1 MIRSLLAIF
10 ISGLIAQMM
19 AADAL
24 PRLRPLTWAQPVI
37 GTTLENLHLVSP
49 EVYRSAQP
57 SSKELKMLCEQ
68 LGVKSVLTLRNWH
81 DDEGEGKGLPLTLYR
96 VDMEADEV
104 EPDKVAK
111 ALRIIAEAPKPI
123 LIHCWHGSDRTGLMV
138 AAYRITVQGWEPT
151 AATDEL
157 QNGGFG
163 YHAKMFPGIV
173 DWLQAG
179 HLPRPV
185 KNTSDKKSEDQP

>member
-1 MIRSLLAIF
+1 MWLIFAILLGHPGWSAESPRIRPPS
-10 ISGLIAQMM
+10 
-19 AADAL
+19 
-24 PRLRPLTWAQPVI
+24 WAQPVI
-37 GTTLENLHLVSP
+37 GTTLENLYQVSP

-57 SSKELKMLCEQ
+57 SSKELKILCEQ

-81 DDEGEGKGLPLTLYR
+81 DDEGIGKGLPLTLYR
-96 VDMEADEV
+96 IDMEADEV

-111 ALRIIAEAPKPI
+111 ALQIIAAAPKPI
-123 LIHCWHGSDRTGLMV
+123 LIHCWHGADRTGLMV
-138 AAYRITVQGWEPT
+138 AAYRITSQGWDPA

-163 YHAKMFPGIV
+163 YHARMFPGIV

-179 HLPRPV
+179 HLQAPG
-185 KNTSDKKSEDQP
+185 KNPGEKP